1 MHITETQNSNFCL
14 HIFKF
19 YECLCQITNFG
30 RTTVLSNY
38 TTQATYINPTIVR
51 INFPTNSRSS
61 SENTWG
67 SGFNISLS
75 YDAKHFGDSLVII
88 IYNDVCYSC
97 NASTLECTNTVT
109 KRIGLFSTM
118 KEVILFLK

>member
-30 RTTVLSNY
+30 RLTVLSNY

-118 KEVILFLK
+118 KEVTLFLK

>member
-14 HIFKF
+14 HIFKC

-30 RTTVLSNY
+30 RLTVLSNY

-67 SGFNISLS
+67 SGFNISVS
-75 YDAKHFGDSLVII
+75 YDATHFGDSLVII

-118 KEVILFLK
+118 KEIILFLK